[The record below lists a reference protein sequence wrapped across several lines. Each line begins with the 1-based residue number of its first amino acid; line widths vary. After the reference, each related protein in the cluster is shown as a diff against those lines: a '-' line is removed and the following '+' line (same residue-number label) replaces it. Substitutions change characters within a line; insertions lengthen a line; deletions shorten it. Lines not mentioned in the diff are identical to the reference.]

1 MLQTPWGGFAM
12 DATDASGHAARPDS
26 PDPLGAEAMA
36 GSTMVGD
43 QPLGPDAVSILASE
57 SWSLLATRS
66 MPWNDRMRRTT
77 IFLTVLRA
85 AKPRFPAPEPDA

>member
-1 MLQTPWGGFAM
+1 
-12 DATDASGHAARPDS
+12 
-26 PDPLGAEAMA
+26 
-36 GSTMVGD
+36 
-43 QPLGPDAVSILASE
+43 LASE